1 MVLHPET
8 GSDPP
13 IGSARDSGRD
23 SVIFASG
30 KNFVRNFFPKSF
42 HEVMESGG

>member
-13 IGSARDSGRD
+13 IGSDRESGRD
-23 SVIFASG
+23 NDANEPTRTSRGPLSRLGLHIVLWG
-30 KNFVRNFFPKSF
+30 
-42 HEVMESGG
+42 

>member
-1 MVLHPET
+1 MVSHPET
-8 GSDPP
+8 SSDPP
-13 IGSARDSGRD
+13 IRSDRDSGRD

-30 KNFVRNFFPKSF
+30 KNFVRNFFTKSF